1 MKGAPLLLGER
12 WKGERK
18 RNGDLEDSGASQR
31 GDWDEGEGGRGG
43 GRGMEEGGME

>member
-31 GDWDEGEGGRGG
+31 GDWDEGEREGLRKGERGG
-43 GRGMEEGGME
+43 